1 MLRLICGLSAK
12 SEANV
17 KTQISYN
24 KLDGEAGVALVNGT
38 ISSTLQA
45 KRELA
50 NKLTRSTAAPP
61 ADENEDIDAR
71 LRELE
76 VDPGS
81 VQHLH
86 ISE

>member
-1 MLRLICGLSAK
+1 MMK
-12 SEANV
+12 N
-17 KTQISYN
+17 QISYTR
-24 KLDGEAGVALVNGT
+24 LSGEHGVTLVGGS

-50 NKLTRSTAAPP
+50 NKLDLPHVNTP
-61 ADENEDIDAR
+61 AGQDEDVDAR
-71 LRELE
+71 LHAAGI
-76 VDPGS
+76 DPSS